1 MIGAALP
8 EHCRCQE
15 GSKMSDAGIYEIGEV
30 KQYSTVLKRGKS
42 NIIDAPVQ
50 TRVWDRKGRPDKVAF
65 LKI

>member
-1 MIGAALP
+1 
-8 EHCRCQE
+8 
-15 GSKMSDAGIYEIGEV
+15 MSDAGIYEIGEV
-30 KQYSTVLKRGKS
+30 KQYFTVLKRGKS